1 MEALSL
7 NIIQKTTIKENNIIN
22 LQTVKAKPFLKW
34 AGGKN
39 QLIKEIEKKYPEK
52 NSVKKYVEPFV
63 GGGAVFFDIIYK
75 FDFEEIYISDING
88 ELINTY
94 CVIRDDV
101 EKLVSMLSKIQD
113 EYMKLDENNKK
124 IYYLEKRKCFNNIN
138 QKNNDILKAALMI
151 FLNKTC
157 FNGLYRV
164 NKKGFFNVP
173 MGKYKN
179 PLICDKNNLYAI
191 SDKLKNVKIIC
202 GDYKESI
209 DFIDN
214 NTFVYI
220 DPPYKPLNKTS
231 NFTAYTKDS
240 FNDEK
245 QIELSNFI
253 KEIDRKGGKFL
264 LSNSDPKN
272 FDENN
277 DFFEKIYFSFK
288 IKRVN
293 ANRMINSK
301 ASRRGKIKELLISNI

>member
-75 FDFEEIYISDING
+75 FNFEEIYISDINS

-101 EKLVSMLSKIQD
+101 EKLVGILSKIQD

-191 SDKLKNVKIIC
+191 YDKLKNVKISC

-253 KEIDRKGGKFL
+253 KEIDKKGAKFL

-277 DFFEKIYFSFK
+277 DFFEKIYSSFK

-301 ASRRGKIKELLISNI
+301 ASGRGKIKELLISNI

>member
-75 FDFEEIYISDING
+75 FNFEEIYISDINS

-253 KEIDRKGGKFL
+253 KEIDRKGAKFL

-277 DFFEKIYFSFK
+277 DFFEKIYSSFK

-301 ASRRGKIKELLISNI
+301 ASGRGKIKELLISNI